1 MRMADSAAPILMPII
16 SMKLSTLKALMAAVE
31 EGSLRS
37 AARRLGVSQ
46 PALTKSIRELEL
58 DLGTTLLHRTSRGV
72 QATAQGKVL
81 YDRALKATR
90 ELSQA
95 ADEIQQ
101 LNGRMVGDL
110 HISAVPVAVMLL
122 IPELLRT
129 FGQAFPEVRLRVS
142 EELYVVQLQRLRTQE
157 VDVTVGGI
165 PDELPPGEFGVEPL
179 IQTVMVP
186 TARKGSPWLKARK
199 LADLQ
204 EARWVFTGAHSDS
217 GYAKLLFESHGLKAP
232 PIGAVVNST
241 LALLSLV
248 ATGDY
253 VGLMPSQIA
262 AHPMAAQ
269 YISVIPIAEKGH
281 PLTIGAILRSDTVP
295 SPLLRNVLAHLHRA
309 AHQVGKS
316 H

>member
-1 MRMADSAAPILMPII
+1 MAIGRTLFNVLLSLCARLSSVELSWQARQRWMRMADSAAHI
-16 SMKLSTLKALMAAVE
+16 SDADMKLSTLKALMAAVE

-129 FGQAFPEVRLRVS
+129 FGQAFPEVRLAQGPQAGRPA
-142 EELYVVQLQRLRTQE
+142 RGP
-157 VDVTVGGI
+157 VG
-165 PDELPPGEFGVEPL
+165 VY
-179 IQTVMVP
+179 
-186 TARKGSPWLKARK
+186 RC
-199 LADLQ
+199 
-204 EARWVFTGAHSDS
+204 
-217 GYAKLLFESHGLKAP
+217 
-232 PIGAVVNST
+232 
-241 LALLSLV
+241 
-248 ATGDY
+248 
-253 VGLMPSQIA
+253 
-262 AHPMAAQ
+262 AQ
-269 YISVIPIAEKGH
+269 
-281 PLTIGAILRSDTVP
+281 
-295 SPLLRNVLAHLHRA
+295 
-309 AHQVGKS
+309 
-316 H
+316 